1 METKDV
7 HLPKRV
13 RIRGCAHCKN
23 NTSSEM
29 TSEEFPKGKRRLSQ
43 IRKHDSKKC
52 EKGTNMFFLNVRNH
66 VLVLQK
72 KKSCLEKDLKTIS
85 TSTETWALLGALY
98 MPMSL
103 PNQVHA

>member
-1 METKDV
+1 MYIYPNVSGLEDV
-7 HLPKRV
+7 LIVK
-13 RIRGCAHCKN
+13 KN
-23 NTSSEM
+23 PSSEM

-72 KKSCLEKDLKTIS
+72 KNHVLSKI
-85 TSTETWALLGALY
+85 
-98 MPMSL
+98 
-103 PNQVHA
+103 